1 MKNVKINKI
10 VCLSVTLIMLLG
22 LSCLTAYASDGKFS
36 EDDESPEHPMSPDD
50 YENHTHDFSIW
61 RDIPGTDNIHV
72 RHCVCGASEHGEC
85 SYDNG
90 VITRQPTVDTE
101 GVKTYTCKDC
111 GGKKTEKID
120 KLASDKTNQGEG
132 DKNNNDKSNAW
143 IIPLVIAIVAA
154 SGVAVLGVLIYKKK
168 SAEKNIDKSETS
180 NDTKEE
186 VNEEN

>member
-10 VCLSVTLIMLLG
+10 VCLAVTLIMLLG
-22 LSCLTAYASDGKFS
+22 LSCLTAHASDGKFS
-36 EDDESPEHPMSPDD
+36 EDDESPEYPMSPDD

-111 GGKKTEKID
+111 GGTKTEKIA
-120 KLASDKTNQGEG
+120 KLTVDEDAPTDEG
-132 DKNNNDKSNAW
+132 GKPW
-143 IIPLVIAIVAA
+143 IWIVVIVAGA
-154 SGVAVLGVLIYKKK
+154 LAVAGGAAVAVLVVNKKK
-168 SAEKNIDKSETS
+168 SSVADNIDAESTDE
-180 NDTKEE
+180 
-186 VNEEN
+186 

>member
-1 MKNVKINKI
+1 MKNVKLNKI
-10 VCLSVTLIMLLG
+10 VCLAVTLIMLFS

-36 EDDESPEHPMSPDD
+36 EDDESPEYPMSPDD
-50 YENHTHDFSIW
+50 YENHTHAFSIW

-111 GGKKTEKID
+111 GGTKTEKIA
-120 KLASDKTNQGEG
+120 KLTLDEDAPTDEG
-132 DKNNNDKSNAW
+132 GKPW
-143 IIPLVIAIVAA
+143 IWIVVIVVGALAVAGGA
-154 SGVAVLGVLIYKKK
+154 VVAVRVVNKKK
-168 SAEKNIDKSETS
+168 SSVADNIDAESADE
-180 NDTKEE
+180 
-186 VNEEN
+186 

>member
-1 MKNVKINKI
+1 
-10 VCLSVTLIMLLG
+10 MLFS

-36 EDDESPEHPMSPDD
+36 EDDESPEYPMSPDD

-90 VITRQPTVDTE
+90 VITRHPTVDTE

-111 GGKKTEKID
+111 GGTKTESIA
-120 KLASDKTNQGEG
+120 KLTVDEDAPTDEG
-132 DKNNNDKSNAW
+132 GKPW
-143 IIPLVIAIVAA
+143 IWIVVIVVGVLAVACGAVIAVR
-154 SGVAVLGVLIYKKK
+154 VVNKKK
-168 SAEKNIDKSETS
+168 SSVADNIDAESTDE
-180 NDTKEE
+180 
-186 VNEEN
+186 

>member
-1 MKNVKINKI
+1 MKNVKLNKI
-10 VCLSVTLIMLLG
+10 VCLAVTLIMLFS

-36 EDDESPEHPMSPDD
+36 EDDESPEYPMSPDD
-50 YENHTHDFSIW
+50 YENHTHTFSIW

-111 GGKKTEKID
+111 GGTKTESIA
-120 KLASDKTNQGEG
+120 KLTVDEDAPTDEG
-132 DKNNNDKSNAW
+132 GKPW
-143 IIPLVIAIVAA
+143 IWIVVIVVGALAVAGGA
-154 SGVAVLGVLIYKKK
+154 VVAVRVVNKKK
-168 SAEKNIDKSETS
+168 SLVADNIDAESADE
-180 NDTKEE
+180 
-186 VNEEN
+186 